1 MLPTPAESNGLI
13 IVKFKR
19 KIEYKGHVVFE
30 AVRPDAVIQFLE
42 FLRSHNDLYSDIEI
56 NPANLPVD
64 ILGLQRFKTEEDT
77 IYSKLLK
84 CLDEPIEV
92 QLESSLGEET
102 LDDPL
107 SEFRTPSM
115 ETTFV
120 SEIPSAC
127 EMEEGVVVAPGEGKK
142 PVSILNDKFREELVH
157 PHLFSTGQYGC
168 KVEMEIPLTPSKY
181 FNQRL
186 LHYTQKFAS
195 DNDYIFFAHTVL
207 QKVQLS
213 SQINIA
219 MKKVLSNDLTAGM
232 LSKNFKQRVQEFI
245 AKDKAFSFM
254 SSIKGTPAYWK
265 KFLHQVLAMV
275 KQLGTPKFFLTLPCA
290 NMRWNELILVIF
302 KLNHVD
308 EEVDEM
314 SLHESCNTL
323 NKSSVLVAR
332 HFQYRV
338 ETFFKIIVL
347 DGPLGKT
354 QYYAIRVE
362 FQVRGIPH
370 IYSFIWILNAP
381 KLTEVNIDDYIKWV
395 DSVIRSD
402 LPDPNNEPALL

>member
-1 MLPTPAESNGLI
+1 M
-13 IVKFKR
+13 
-19 KIEYKGHVVFE
+19 
-30 AVRPDAVIQFLE
+30 
-42 FLRSHNDLYSDIEI
+42 
-56 NPANLPVD
+56 
-64 ILGLQRFKTEEDT
+64 QRFKTEDDT

-127 EMEEGVVVAPGEGKK
+127 EMEEGIVVAPGGGNKT
-142 PVSILNDKFREELVH
+142 VSILNDKFCEEVGH
-157 PHLFSTGQYGC
+157 PHLFPTGQYGY
-168 KVEMEIPLTPSKY
+168 KVEKEIPLTPSKY

-219 MKKVLSNDLTAGM
+219 MKKVLSNDLTPGM

-254 SSIKGTPAYWK
+254 SSIKGAPAYWK
-265 KFLHQVLAMV
+265 KNLHQVLAMV
-275 KQLGTPKFFLTLPCA
+275 KQLGTPTFFLNC
-290 NMRWNELILVIF
+290 NVLIS
-302 KLNHVD
+302 D
-308 EEVDEM
+308 GM
-314 SLHESCNTL
+314 S
-323 NKSSVLVAR
+323 
-332 HFQYRV
+332 
-338 ETFFKIIVL
+338 
-347 DGPLGKT
+347 
-354 QYYAIRVE
+354 
-362 FQVRGIPH
+362 
-370 IYSFIWILNAP
+370 
-381 KLTEVNIDDYIKWV
+381 
-395 DSVIRSD
+395 
-402 LPDPNNEPALL
+402 